1 MRDGMLREGHGT
13 FYESPLSF
21 ADKQRRGVG
30 GEVLRMLVCSLGSG
44 SSGNATLIRG
54 ASGRTILID
63 CGVQYPRLCKNLARL
78 GVRPDEIDVV
88 YLSHEHSDHVQAA
101 RPLHELLGVP
111 IVTGRELLAE
121 QSWLGEIVADA
132 FDADQPRTVGDITIV
147 PRAVAHDAAGTYGFV
162 VEADGCTAAI
172 FTDLGGSSDTVRD
185 AISGADLTVIEANYD
200 RAMLENGTYPWFL
213 KARIKGRGGHLSND
227 DCAAMLARAFQGDC
241 PRDVWLAHLSA
252 KNNTP
257 ETAVRT
263 VSDALNA
270 AGIVRTRVI
279 ALPRYSIG
287 PLWQKI
293 RHQQLTLFG
302 E

>member
-1 MRDGMLREGHGT
+1 
-13 FYESPLSF
+13 
-21 ADKQRRGVG
+21 V
-30 GEVLRMLVCSLGSG
+30 LVCSLGSG

-101 RPLHELLGVP
+101 RPLHELWDLPMVA
-111 IVTGRELLAE
+111 GRELLAE
-121 QSWLGEIVADA
+121 ASWLGDLVTDV
-132 FDADQPRTVGDITIV
+132 FDAGQPRTVGDITV
-147 PRAVAHDAAGTYGFV
+147 MPYAVAHDASATYGFV
-162 VEADGCTAAI
+162 IEADGCAAAI
-172 FTDLGGSSDTVRD
+172 FTDLGGGSETVRD
-185 AISGADLTVIEANYD
+185 AVAGADLTVIEANYD
-200 RAMLENGTYPWFL
+200 GAMLENGSYPWFL

-227 DCAAMLARAFQGDC
+227 DCAAMLVRAYREDW

-252 KNNTP
+252 NNNTP

-263 VSDALNA
+263 VSEALNA
-270 AGIVRTRVI
+270 AGIFRTRVT
-279 ALPRYSIG
+279 ALPRYGIG
-287 PLWQKI
+287 PIWQLV

-302 E
+302 GPGD